1 MRGSD
6 LKYLGAYIGPLVA
19 YLSIAIGGI
28 WSYGAAILS
37 FVLIPLTELLLGS
50 NTSVAGQEISPKR
63 ALSRFFD
70 ILLYL
75 NVPILYGLIFFF
87 FWRVSSSSLTTWEIV
102 GMTLSVGT
110 YVGASG
116 INVAHELGHRPG
128 KFEKMLAR
136 ILLIP
141 GLYNHFMIEH
151 NHGHHRWVGTFKDP
165 ATARLG
171 ESVYAFW
178 FRSTWG
184 GLVSAIKIER
194 ELLARSGHQF
204 WSFKNQFIRG
214 VLMQALYLWIIYVV
228 FGTLALGLAIAIGV
242 MGFLLLESINY
253 IEHYGLLRKRIGDNQ
268 YERVSKIH
276 SWNSNHD
283 IGRIF
288 LYELTRHADHHY
300 KASKKYQLLQHI
312 EESPQLPTGYPG
324 SIILALIPPL
334 WFKIMNPR
342 VPSEMVEL
350 YQLNLSESG

>member
-1 MRGSD
+1 MQSTD
-6 LKYLGAYIGPLVA
+6 LKYLGAYIGPLMA
-19 YLSIAIGGI
+19 YVSIAIGGI

-37 FVLIPLTELLLGS
+37 FVLIPLMELLLGS
-50 NTSVAGQEISPKR
+50 NTSGVRQETSPGR

-87 FWRVSSSSLTTWEIV
+87 LWRVSNSSLASWEIL

-128 KFEKMLAR
+128 KFEKWLAR

-141 GLYNHFMIEH
+141 GLYTHFMIEH
-151 NHGHHRWVGTFKDP
+151 NHGHHRWVGTFRDP

-171 ESVYAFW
+171 ESVYVFW

-184 GLVSAIKIER
+184 GLLSAIKIER
-194 ELLARSGHQF
+194 ELLARSGHKF
-204 WSFKNQFIRG
+204 WSFKNRFITG
-214 VLMQALYLWIIYVV
+214 VLMQVLYLGIIYAA
-228 FGTLALGLAIAIGV
+228 FGLLALGLAIAIGV

-253 IEHYGLLRKRIGDNQ
+253 IEHYGLLRKKTKTNQ

-312 EESPQLPTGYPG
+312 DESPQLPTGYPG

-334 WFKIMNPR
+334 WFKVMNPR
-342 VPSEMVEL
+342 VPSEMVRL
-350 YQLNLSESG
+350 HADYSRAA

>member
-1 MRGSD
+1 MQSTD

-19 YLSIAIGGI
+19 YISIGVGGS
-28 WSYGAAILS
+28 WSYGAVILS
-37 FVLIPLTELLLGS
+37 FVLIPLIELILGS
-50 NTSVAGQEISPKR
+50 NTSNVAQETSTKR
-63 ALSRFFD
+63 ALSLFFD
-70 ILLYL
+70 VLLYL
-75 NVPILYGLIFFF
+75 NAPLLYGLIFFF
-87 FWRVSSSSLTTWEIV
+87 LWRVSNSSLTPWEII

-128 KFEKMLAR
+128 AFEKWLAR
-136 ILLIP
+136 ILLTP
-141 GLYNHFMIEH
+141 GLYTHFMIEH

-171 ESVYAFW
+171 ETVYAFW

-184 GLVSAIKIER
+184 GLLGAIRIEQD
-194 ELLARSGHQF
+194 LLARNGQKF
-204 WSFKNQFIRG
+204 WSFGNRFIMG
-214 VLMQALYLWIIYVV
+214 VMMQSLYLGIIYVV

-253 IEHYGLLRKRIGDNQ
+253 IEHYGLLRKRTGGNQ

-312 EESPQLPTGYPG
+312 DESPQLPTGYPG

-342 VPSEMVEL
+342 VPSEMVRL
-350 YQLNLSESG
+350 HTDYSKAA

>member
-1 MRGSD
+1 MQGRD
-6 LKYLGAYIGPLVA
+6 LKYLGAYIGPLTA

-37 FVLIPLTELLLGS
+37 FFLIPLLELFLGS
-50 NTSVAGQEISPKR
+50 RTSEGGQENSPNR
-63 ALSRFFD
+63 AYSRFFD
-70 ILLYL
+70 VLLYL

-87 FWRVSSSSLTTWEIV
+87 FWRVSATPLATWEIV

-128 KFEKMLAR
+128 KLEQWLAR

-151 NHGHHRWVGTFKDP
+151 NHGHHRWVGTLRDP
-165 ATARLG
+165 ATARFG
-171 ESVYAFW
+171 ESLYAFW
-178 FRSTWG
+178 IRSSWG
-184 GLVSAIKIER
+184 GFLSALTIEKDR
-194 ELLARSGHQF
+194 LYRRGQKF
-204 WSFKNQFIRG
+204 WSFRNQFILG
-214 VLMQALYLWIIYVV
+214 ILIQLLYLIFVLIA
-228 FGTLALGLAIAIGV
+228 FDALALILAIAIGI

-253 IEHYGLLRKRIGDNQ
+253 IEHYGLLRRRISDNR
-268 YERVSKIH
+268 YEKVAKIH

-312 EESPQLPTGYPG
+312 DESPQLPTGYPG
-324 SIILALIPPL
+324 SIILALLPPL

-342 VPSEMVEL
+342 VPSEMVQL
-350 YQLNLSESG
+350 YADYSKAA